1 MQSIKSITPP
11 NILVKDTESLKGN
24 GVYAQHDIHSGGT
37 VEIAPV
43 IILLAP
49 FASLPPRLKTR
60 VFNWGDLTNGPKASA
75 LALGY
80 GSLYNHDN
88 PANMNFKADSENEMI
103 HFVANRFIKA
113 GEARLVDGCGG
124 GRGRFA
130 VIEQGDLAG
139 LGGRTGVAF
148 QMDERA
154 AGKGQS

>member
-24 GVYAQHDIHSGGT
+24 GVYTQHDIHSGDT

-49 FASLPPRLKTR
+49 FATLPPRLKTR

-113 GEARLVDGCGG
+113 GEELTINYNGPDGGHTSDNNDWFD
-124 GRGRFA
+124 RNN
-130 VIEQGDLAG
+130 LTP
-139 LGGRTGVAF
+139 L
-148 QMDERA
+148 
-154 AGKGQS
+154 